1 MASLGHLNAAGD
13 VLGFQSFGI
22 VRLADVASC
31 LPVQTAG
38 LAAQVASVPRAESGI
53 GVPARHQPVGVIMT
67 EVVGRVRLEKDYP
80 VYDIG
85 DPAFSFYVIDKNQVA
100 LADEHGPVRT
110 LRGPASMSAN
120 GNCRR
125 T

>member
-1 MASLGHLNAAGD
+1 
-13 VLGFQSFGI
+13 
-22 VRLADVASC
+22 
-31 LPVQTAG
+31 
-38 LAAQVASVPRAESGI
+38 
-53 GVPARHQPVGVIMT
+53 MT

-110 LRGPASMSAN
+110 LRGRPQPFAYHAPSEDH
-120 GNCRR
+120 
-125 T
+125 